1 MPHKPCVSMFLTAAA
16 LSLAASVYAQGA
28 APFRAPE
35 PRITRSESGRPLT
48 PPSKA
53 GTIDV
58 VREFLRARGH
68 NQPTLDSLT
77 LVSEAR
83 APQTGVTHARF
94 VQRIQGVDVYGVY
107 VKTSLDIRG
116 QLTSV
121 IENLV
126 PVHAVDALIGREN
139 VALASALRHLYGGTV
154 APPGLIRREG
164 NTAIFARTAFFHRE
178 PMVTKVAVP
187 FGAGVL
193 RAGYLVETWS
203 KKDNL
208 LHHTLIGG
216 DGAVL
221 GVEERTSTDSYN
233 VFTENPNATKQKKI
247 SGPAPGTIAESP
259 QGWLGSGAQ
268 TTINISGNNAHAY
281 LDTNAD
287 NVPDAGGTAV
297 TDGQF
302 LTAASLTTQPSTAA
316 NRNVAVQN
324 LFFLNNVIH
333 DTLYARGFTEAAGNF
348 QIDNFGNGGAD
359 NDPVNAEAQDG
370 SGVNNANFATPP
382 DGSSP
387 RMQMFLWNGPGTHQ
401 VVVNAPASIAGTYL
415 ANGAAF
421 GPALNTTGITAA
433 VSLVNDGTAP
443 TADACER
450 LPRASLTG
458 RIALIDRGV
467 CTFADKILNAQR
479 AGAVA
484 VVVANNQGDGLLT
497 MGGTGSGVSIP
508 SVFVGQTTGTTL
520 KSGIAQGVNATVR
533 LAVPTPLSHDGDV
546 DSDVVF
552 HEYGHGLTWRMIG
565 SMSGAMSGAIGEGM
579 SDVLAV
585 LLNGDDRVGEYSA
598 FNPLGIRTAPYTNY
612 PRTYADFS
620 GTEVHFDGEIY
631 GAIGWHL
638 GEIFA
643 SEGLTTTQL
652 LGYLVD
658 GMNYTPAGPNFEQM
672 RDGILQAVSD
682 ANLGHGCLIWRGFA
696 DYGVGVGA
704 SAVVKGKT
712 ITITPSTDVPP
723 ECGSAATSA
732 RR

>member
-1 MPHKPCVSMFLTAAA
+1 MS
-16 LSLAASVYAQGA
+16 SASSSC
-28 APFRAPE
+28 
-35 PRITRSESGRPLT
+35 T
-48 PPSKA
+48 
-53 GTIDV
+53 
-58 VREFLRARGH
+58 RGH
-68 NQPTLDSLT
+68 NQATLDSLT

-107 VKTSLDIRG
+107 AKTSLDVRG
-116 QLTSV
+116 QITSV

-126 PVHAVDALIGREN
+126 PVRSLEALVGREN
-139 VALASALRHLYGGTV
+139 VALASALRHLYAGAV
-154 APPGLIRREG
+154 APPGLSRREG

-178 PMVTKVAVP
+178 PIVTKVAVP
-187 FGAGVL
+187 LGAGVL

-203 KKDNL
+203 EKDNL
-208 LHHTLIGG
+208 LHRTLVGG
-216 DGAVL
+216 DGTVL
-221 GVEERTSTDSYN
+221 GVEERTNSDSYN
-233 VFTENPNATKQKKI
+233 VFTKNPLATKQKKI
-247 SGPAPGTIAESP
+247 AGPAPGSSVASP

-268 TTINISGNNAHAY
+268 TATNISGNNAHAY

-287 NVPDAGGTAV
+287 NLPDAGGTAV
-297 TDGQF
+297 TDGKF
-302 LTAASLTTQPSTAA
+302 LTAANLAVQPSTAA

-333 DTLYARGFTEAAGNF
+333 DTLYAHGFTEAAGNF
-348 QIDNFGNGGAD
+348 QIDNFGNGGAG

-370 SGVNNANFATPP
+370 SGVNNANFATPA

-387 RMQMFLWNGPGTHQ
+387 RMQMYLWNGPGTHQ
-401 VVVNAPASIAGTYL
+401 VVVNTPASIAGTYL
-415 ANGAAF
+415 ANGSVL

-433 VSLVNDGTAP
+433 VSLVDDGTAP
-443 TADACER
+443 TGDGCER

-458 RIALIDRGV
+458 RIALIDRGI

-479 AGAVA
+479 AGAIA
-484 VVVANNQGDGLLT
+484 VIIANNQGDGLT
-497 MGGTGSGVSIP
+497 TIGGTGTGITIP
-508 SVFVGQTTGTTL
+508 SVFVGQSTGTTL

-533 LAVPTPLSHDGDV
+533 LSVPTPLSRDGDV
-546 DSDVVF
+546 DSDIVY

-565 SMSGAMSGAIGEGM
+565 NMSGAMSGAIGEGM

-585 LLNGDDRVGEYSA
+585 LLNGDDRVAEYSF
-598 FNPLGIRTAPYTNY
+598 FNPLGLRTAPYANY
-612 PRTYADFS
+612 PRTYGDFS

-638 GEIFA
+638 GEIFTA
-643 SEGLTTTQL
+643 EGLSTTQL
-652 LGYLVD
+652 LDYLVD

-682 ANLGHGCLIWRGFA
+682 ANLGHECLIWRGFA

-704 SAVVKGKT
+704 SAVVKGKAF
-712 ITITPSTDVPP
+712 TITPSTDLPP
-723 ECGSAATSA
+723 ECGAAATSA